1 MDQMKELSREEV
13 QRVETKLLE
22 EFADI
27 CESHGLSYYLAYGT
41 LIGAARHQGFIPWD
55 DDVDVMMPRKDFEIL
70 FSEFNRWRLRDTSQ
84 FVHCRNETCRFPFAR
99 IMDTRT
105 LVDEEYSEDGE
116 ELGAWIDIF
125 PLDDMPLD
133 ADKLFK
139 RIGYWNTA
147 RMLAASDPKK
157 GATPFA
163 RLAKKILVPCYRR
176 KGAIHYAKKMD
187 RAVLDWDNRDRSSY
201 AEILGVTE
209 REKPLPKAWFEPA
222 LLPFG
227 NREYCVPAC
236 YDEVLSSCYG
246 DWRALPPEE
255 ERIPHS
261 VKVFLKEGEVLD

>member
-1 MDQMKELSREEV
+1 MKELSREEV

-70 FSEFNRWRLRDTSQ
+70 FSEFNGWRLRDTSQ

-105 LVDEEYSEDGE
+105 LVDEEYSEGEE

-163 RLAKKILVPCYRR
+163 RLAKKILVPCYRGNSLCQEDGPR
-176 KGAIHYAKKMD
+176 CFGLGQPRPIKLRGDPWHY
-187 RAVLDWDNRDRSSY
+187 RAREAATKSMVRTSSSAVWRPRILRSS
-201 AEILGVTE
+201 
-209 REKPLPKAWFEPA
+209 
-222 LLPFG
+222 LL
-227 NREYCVPAC
+227 
-236 YDEVLSSCYG
+236 
-246 DWRALPPEE
+246 
-255 ERIPHS
+255 
-261 VKVFLKEGEVLD
+261 